1 VKAYAVKQNDLQVR
15 EVKDPSPN
23 AEEVVIDI
31 KVAGLNRRDLSIA
44 KKAGDREDP
53 LVLGSDAAGVIS
65 AVGENVQGVQVGDE
79 VIINP
84 SLRWKQN
91 SDAPP
96 EGFDILGFP
105 DNGTL
110 AEKIVLHHDQVEP
123 KPRNISWEES
133 GVLALASLTGYRA
146 LVTKGE
152 VKAGQTVFI
161 PGAGSGVATYM
172 IQIAKSKGAKVI
184 VSSRSESKREAALKI
199 GADVAIDTNSD
210 WEKELADETID
221 LIIDSVG
228 AATFNRSLDV
238 LKKGGKMVIFG
249 ATTDDVTDLDLRAF
263 FYGQY
268 QLLGSTMGS
277 REELH
282 EVLKLIEDDQ
292 IKPVVSETYSLDKAD
307 EAFEYL
313 KVNDQFGN
321 IAIKVND

>member
-1 VKAYAVKQNDLQVR
+1 MKAYAVKQNILQVR
-15 EVKDPSPN
+15 EISDPVPQHD
-23 AEEVVIDI
+23 EVVVDI
-31 KVAGLNRRDLSIA
+31 KIAGLNRRDLSIA
-44 KKAGDREDP
+44 AKAGDREDA
-53 LVLGSDAAGVIS
+53 LVLGSDGAGVIS
-65 AVGENVQGVQVGDE
+65 KVGENVQDVQIGDE

-84 SLRWKQN
+84 SLRWNKN

-110 AEKIVLHHDQVEP
+110 AEKIVLHHDQVES
-123 KPRNISWEES
+123 KPSNLSWEAA
-133 GVLALASLTGYRA
+133 GVLALAALTGYRA
-146 LVTKGE
+146 LATKGE

-161 PGAGSGVATYM
+161 PGAGSGVVTYM
-172 IQIAKSKGAKVI
+172 IQVAKSKGAKVI

-199 GADVAIDTNSD
+199 GADVAIDTTSD
-210 WEKELADETID
+210 WAKELADETID

-238 LKKGGKMVIFG
+238 LKKGGRIVIFG

-282 EVLKLIEDDQ
+282 EVLKLIEDNQ
-292 IKPVVSETYSLDKAD
+292 IKPVVSETYSLDK
-307 EAFEYL
+307 
-313 KVNDQFGN
+313 
-321 IAIKVND
+321 

>member
-1 VKAYAVKQNDLQVR
+1 
-15 EVKDPSPN
+15 
-23 AEEVVIDI
+23 EEVVIDI

-65 AVGENVQGVQVGDE
+65 AAGENVQGVPVGDE
-79 VIINP
+79 VLINP

-96 EGFDILGFP
+96 EGIDLLGFP
-105 DNGTL
+105 DNGPL
-110 AEKIVLHHDQVEP
+110 AAQIVVHHDEVEP
-123 KPRNISWEES
+123 RPRNISQEQS

-146 LVTKGE
+146 LVSKGE
-152 VKAGQTVFI
+152 VKAGQPVFI
-161 PGAGSGVATYM
+161 PGAGSVVATYM

-228 AATFNRSLDV
+228 AATFNRSSDV
-238 LKKGGKMVIFG
+238 RKKGGKMVTCG

-263 FYGQY
+263 VHGQY
-268 QLLGSTMGS
+268 QLLGSTRGS

-282 EVLKLIEDDQ
+282 DVLKLIEDDQ
-292 IKPVVSETYSLDKAD
+292 IKPVVSETYSLDKAN